1 MESPTTPTM
10 LLDTQLPV
18 ISENDLMD
26 YTNDKE
32 LNPLNI
38 NINIIWSKL
47 LMLESE
53 SRKINK
59 KLNLI
64 SIKFESLL
72 HDTKIIK
79 SKMISQT
86 SSKMDADNMFSKKY
100 ETMLPAKTN
109 EEFRNIN
116 VQLDNDIEFRSNFC
130 EHLYRYVDFNSTLTK
145 NITMLLKICITRD
158 VAITY
163 TATKIMHGKK
173 IIKDEPF
180 YTCIEDIFLQKEF
193 KEEVVSRNHL
203 IKALSAALS
212 NAKDWEGHRKD
223 RIK

>member
-79 SKMISQT
+79 NKMISQT

-109 EEFRNIN
+109 EEFKNIN

-130 EHLYRYVDFNSTLTK
+130 EHLYRYVDFNST
-145 NITMLLKICITRD
+145 
-158 VAITY
+158 
-163 TATKIMHGKK
+163 
-173 IIKDEPF
+173 
-180 YTCIEDIFLQKEF
+180 
-193 KEEVVSRNHL
+193 
-203 IKALSAALS
+203 
-212 NAKDWEGHRKD
+212 
-223 RIK
+223 